1 MISRTG
7 LSSLSLLL
15 SLLAVPC
22 SGTLSSACTEK
33 PSSPGCFNVTRP
45 PVVLVP
51 GDLGNQLEAKLNKPH
66 VVHYL
71 CTKKTVDYF
80 TLWLNLELLL
90 PLVIDCWIDNIRL
103 IYNTTTKTTETPPGV
118 DVRVPGFGKTYP
130 LEFLDPSK
138 RTVGIYFY
146 TLVKSLVEW
155 GYSRDEDV
163 RGAPYDWR
171 RAPNENGQFFK
182 DLQMMI
188 ESMYKQYGSPIALIA
203 HSMGNLYTL
212 YFLNHQPQEWK
223 DKYIRCY
230 IALGAPWGGVSKT
243 LRVLATGDNDR
254 IPVISP
260 LKIREQQRTAVS
272 TNWLLP
278 YNNTW
283 SMDKIFV
290 TTPTYNYTMKDYPK
304 FYQDI
309 NFKDGWLLRQNTE
322 SLVYNLTAPGVT
334 IHCLYGTGV
343 QTPESFYYDVFP
355 DQEPKVQYGKGDGTV
370 NLVSALQCQTW
381 AGKQKGKVYMK
392 ELPSNEH
399 INMLSNFTTIS
410 YIKKVLFDLPL
421 L

>member
-7 LSSLSLLL
+7 LSLLL

-22 SGTLSSACTEK
+22 PGALSSGCTDK
-33 PSSPGCFNVTRP
+33 PPPPGCFNVTRP

-51 GDLGNQLEAKLNKPH
+51 GDLGNQLEAKLNKPQ

-138 RTVGIYFY
+138 RAVGIYFY
-146 TLVKSLVEW
+146 TLVKSMVEW
-155 GYSRDEDV
+155 GYLRDEDV

-171 RAPNENGQFFK
+171 RAPNESGQFFK
-182 DLQMMI
+182 DLQKMI
-188 ESMYKQYGSPIALIA
+188 EFMYIKYGGPVVLIA

-223 DKYIRCY
+223 DKYIKCY
-230 IALGAPWGGVSKT
+230 VALGAPWGGVSKT

-254 IPVISP
+254 VPVISP

-283 SMDKIFV
+283 SMDKIFI
-290 TTPTYNYTMKDYPK
+290 TTPTYNYTMKDYQK

-309 NFKDGWLLRQNTE
+309 NFKDGWLMRQSTE

-343 QTPESFYYDVFP
+343 PTPESFYYTVFP
-355 DQEPKVQYGKGDGTV
+355 DQEPKVQNGEGDGTV
-370 NLVSALQCQTW
+370 NLVSALQCQNW

-399 INMLSNFTTIS
+399 INMLSNLTTIS
-410 YIKKVLFDLPL
+410 YIQKILFDLPL